1 MVLNGARGDEHPGAD
16 FRVCEPVSG
25 ELGDLAFLCGEF
37 VARLEPVRV
46 WRRLCWLVSN
56 FDQWRCV
63 WNLVGRGRVAELVER
78 FVLGWGDIAERFV

>member
-1 MVLNGARGDEHPGAD
+1 VTT
-16 FRVCEPVSG
+16 
-25 ELGDLAFLCGEF
+25 
-37 VARLEPVRV
+37 EPVRV